1 VPDKFLAGKH
11 AVVTGGSRGIGAA
24 CARMLAAHG
33 ARMTLMGRDRD
44 ALGEVSASIPDS
56 ATVVCDVTDD
66 AAVTKAFAD
75 AHARGPI
82 SILVNNAGMAESA
95 PFLKT
100 SDELLARMFDVNVLS
115 AFRCT
120 RASLTDMQAA
130 GWGRVVNISSIAGL
144 KGGRYISAYV
154 ASKHALVGFTRALA
168 AEVAGKG
175 ITVNAVCPGYVDTDM
190 TKRTIANIVARTKM
204 SEEKALAEI
213 ARGNATGKLL
223 SPEEVAEEVLFLCG
237 PESNDVNGQ
246 AIAIGDIA

>member
-1 VPDKFLAGKH
+1 MPGELSGRH

-24 CARMLAAHG
+24 CARALARRG
-33 ARMTLMGRDRD
+33 ARLTLLGRDRD

-56 ATVVCDVTDD
+56 AAIVCDVTDD
-66 AAVTKAFAD
+66 AAVASAFAA
-75 AHARGPI
+75 AHARVPI

-100 SDELLARMFDVNVLS
+100 ADELLVRMFDVNVRS

-120 RASLTDMQAA
+120 RAALPDMQAQ
-130 GWGRVVNISSIAGL
+130 GWGRVVNIASIAGL

-154 ASKHALVGFTRALA
+154 ATKHALVGFTRALA
-168 AEVAGKG
+168 AEMQGTG

-213 ARGNATGKLL
+213 ARGNAGGRLIA
-223 SPEEVAEEVLFLCG
+223 PEEVADEVVRLCMPG
-237 PESNDVNGQ
+237 SGAINGH
-246 AIAIGDIA
+246 AIPIGDFA

>member
-1 VPDKFLAGKH
+1 
-11 AVVTGGSRGIGAA
+11 
-24 CARMLAAHG
+24 
-33 ARMTLMGRDRD
+33 
-44 ALGEVSASIPDS
+44 
-56 ATVVCDVTDD
+56 
-66 AAVTKAFAD
+66 
-75 AHARGPI
+75 
-82 SILVNNAGMAESA
+82 
-95 PFLKT
+95 
-100 SDELLARMFDVNVLS
+100 MFDVNVLS